1 MVSSSFGDTFRSLSR
16 PFSSDLEHERETGSR
31 STRNAFE
38 SLGAR
43 VTELGRAEPGLS
55 PSGFQ
60 PKNDTMGNS
69 EMVILMIFDDIWCD
83 VMFFLIYD
91 DNDIMVIESNQ
102 QMGKFNQ
109 PNNGDLIK
117 KHVDFNQ
124 ETCWYNQETRV
135 QLI

>member
-1 MVSSSFGDTFRSLSR
+1 
-16 PFSSDLEHERETGSR
+16 
-31 STRNAFE
+31 
-38 SLGAR
+38 
-43 VTELGRAEPGLS
+43 
-55 PSGFQ
+55 
-60 PKNDTMGNS
+60 
-69 EMVILMIFDDIWCD
+69 MIFDDIWCD